1 MFKFNLVIAYF
12 VCKFKLIAIGG
23 TFDVIHKGHRELLR
37 IAFELGDKVLIGL
50 TTDAFI
56 KSMGKTHEVKP
67 YVDRLEDLKKL
78 LGDMKVASRA
88 VIIPIE
94 DPYGPAVSDPTI
106 EAIVVSDET
115 YNRALEI
122 NRLREA
128 KCLKA
133 LKVLKIPMVLAEN
146 GKPISSTRIRLGEID
161 ENGRLLRKD
170 KFS

>member
-1 MFKFNLVIAYF
+1 M
-12 VCKFKLIAIGG
+12 CKFRLIAMGG

-56 KSMGKTHEVKP
+56 RSMGKTHEVKP
-67 YVDRLEDLKKL
+67 YVDRLEDLNKL
-78 LGDMKVASRA
+78 LVDMQVASRA
-88 VIIPIE
+88 IIIPID
-94 DPYGPAVSDPTI
+94 DPYGPTVSDPAI

-115 YNRALEI
+115 YNRAFEI
-122 NRLREA
+122 NSLREA
-128 KCLKA
+128 KGLNA
-133 LKVLKIPMVLAEN
+133 LKVVKIHMVLAEN

-170 KFS
+170 KFSRKSII